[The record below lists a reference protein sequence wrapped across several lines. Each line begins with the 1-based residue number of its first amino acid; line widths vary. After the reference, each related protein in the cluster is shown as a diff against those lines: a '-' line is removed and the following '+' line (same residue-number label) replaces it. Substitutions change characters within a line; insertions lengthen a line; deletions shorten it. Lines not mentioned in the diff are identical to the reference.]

1 MKEFVRLHI
10 VTFIAT
16 LAAMALGGGRATAQV
31 DAMLTQYWNV
41 PAYYNPA
48 ATGRTDFIH
57 ITGGSRLQWVGITHA
72 PMTFMVMADMPFK
85 FLNRRWGVGVNL
97 QQESMGLYSGIHAGV
112 QLSWKKKMLGGMLS
126 IGIQP
131 GIVTETFKGSRIY
144 IPDDDEAHTTTDEA
158 IPQNDVSGTAFDI
171 GAGVMFEHKWFWVAA
186 SSTHIN
192 SPSVTLKA
200 EGNDDD
206 LYEFKN
212 GRLYY
217 FMAGSNIPIKNT
229 LFELQPSVMVGTD
242 FNALS
247 MTATMRARYNKFISF
262 GVGYRHN
269 DAVSA
274 MVGVDY
280 KNFTFGYAY
289 DYPISAISRVTH
301 GSHEL
306 FVSYNVKLDM
316 GPRNRNSHR
325 SIRFM

>member
-1 MKEFVRLHI
+1 MSRLHI
-10 VTFIAT
+10 VTFVAVVACMIA
-16 LAAMALGGGRATAQV
+16 GGGRAAAQV
-31 DAMLTQYWNV
+31 DAMLTQFATV

-57 ITGGSRLQWVGITHA
+57 ITAGSRLQWVGITHA
-72 PMTFMVMADMPFK
+72 PMTFMAMADMPFK

-97 QQESMGLYSGIHAGV
+97 RQESMGLYSGINAGV
-112 QLSWKKKMLGGMLS
+112 QLSWKKKMLGGTLS

-131 GIVTETFKGSRIY
+131 GIVTETFKGSKIF
-144 IPDDDEAHTTTDEA
+144 IPEVEGDEAHSSTDEA
-158 IPQNDVSGTAFDI
+158 IPNTDVSGTAFDI
-171 GAGVMFEHKWFWVAA
+171 AAGIMFEHKWFWTAI

-192 SPSVTLKA
+192 APSVTLKT
-200 EGNDDD
+200 EGNEDN
-206 LYEFKN
+206 LYEFN
-212 GRLYY
+212 TGRLYY

-242 FNALS
+242 FKALS
-247 MTATMRARYNKFISF
+247 LAATFKARYKKFISF

-274 MVGVDY
+274 MIGVDI
-280 KNFTFGYAY
+280 KNFTVGYAY
-289 DYPISAISRVTH
+289 DYPISALSRVTH

-316 GPRNRNSHR
+316 GPKNRNSHR
-325 SIRFM
+325 SIRWM